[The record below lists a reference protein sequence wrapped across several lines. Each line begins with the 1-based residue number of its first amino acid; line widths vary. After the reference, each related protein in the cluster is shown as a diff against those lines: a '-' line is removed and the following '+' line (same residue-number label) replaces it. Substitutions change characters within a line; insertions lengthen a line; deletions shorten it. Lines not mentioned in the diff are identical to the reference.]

1 MVLLLSNFRELF
13 EDNALPDKVWDKI
26 FNINP
31 DDGIKE
37 FINLIMSGVHGVFDI
52 FSMCITFFFNVPV
65 LALLLSFGMAFA
77 GFRVLKYALVVS
89 QHI

>member
-26 FNINP
+26 FNISP

-37 FINLIMSGVHGVFDI
+37 FINLIMSGFNGVFDI
-52 FSMCITFFFNVPV
+52 FSMCITFFLEVPV
-65 LALLLSFGMAFA
+65 LALLLSFGMAYA
-77 GFRVLKYALVVS
+77 CFRLLRHAIAVS
-89 QHI
+89 HI